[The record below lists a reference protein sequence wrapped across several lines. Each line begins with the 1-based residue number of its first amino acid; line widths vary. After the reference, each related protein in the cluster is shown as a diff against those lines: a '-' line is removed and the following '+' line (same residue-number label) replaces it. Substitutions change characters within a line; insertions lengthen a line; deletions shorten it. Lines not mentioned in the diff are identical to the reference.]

1 MNTEHQLKSKLAW
14 SVFQRS
20 MKLKQNGTR
29 GMTTTKNDVF
39 IFLLGWI
46 DFCRGEWANFWVVG
60 GTSPIPPV
68 GKTLYIYIY
77 IYIIYIYIYICYTY
91 AYIKELFCQQFFIYN
106 EEAPCTSHIC
116 AKGAILLLS
125 TLCVTDIYGIY
136 FHLSVQCL

>member
-46 DFCRGEWANFWVVG
+46 DFGEEINIWWGVEGGMSKVLAGG
-60 GTSPIPPV
+60 GTPPIP
-68 GKTLYIYIY
+68 
-77 IYIIYIYIYICYTY
+77 
-91 AYIKELFCQQFFIYN
+91 
-106 EEAPCTSHIC
+106 
-116 AKGAILLLS
+116 
-125 TLCVTDIYGIY
+125 
-136 FHLSVQCL
+136 